1 MKKKTKADFVANSI
15 FESWNDICFGNI
27 VRVSTSLAIF
37 KSFRSQSTFRVNLLA
52 IAGHSVHIVFIR
64 SKYNIKMGIKRINKC
79 LDNLFGIQFLDRVAL
94 KNRARFLCA
103 YSLISLT
110 KNNGN
115 KLYGDDNFLFGNCSK
130 AISFKGFVCLLDFSP
145 FSHSVCFVLLLMA
158 CVFVLIHI
166 LFQKKQLHPI
176 GVFGWS

>member
-1 MKKKTKADFVANSI
+1 MEWFLLRQHCS
-15 FESWNDICFGNI
+15 
-27 VRVSTSLAIF
+27 RLHLSLAIF

-64 SKYNIKMGIKRINKC
+64 STFNIKMGIKRINKC

-115 KLYGDDNFLFGNCSK
+115 KLYGDNNFLFGNCSK
-130 AISFKGFVCLLDFSP
+130 AISFKGFVCLLDFFP
-145 FSHSVCFVLLLMA
+145 HSLTLC
-158 CVFVLIHI
+158 I
-166 LFQKKQLHPI
+166 LFCYWWR
-176 GVFGWS
+176 VFLF